1 MPLIN
6 TPGSTRFGVAFNTS
20 AATADQVAATLNLAT
35 PEDATTTVTAVIT
48 AVATD
53 NGDEGQSY
61 GIVGTF
67 LNDGGTVAQVGSTT
81 ALWTHETVG
90 GRSVDFNLSTS
101 TLQIRVSPS
110 DATPLTWMV
119 SCDVWIC
126 QQWIDNMGFV
136 E

>member
-20 AATADQVAATLNLAT
+20 AATANQVAATLNLAA
-35 PEDATTTVTAVIT
+35 PENATTTVQAVIM

-90 GRSVDFNLSTS
+90 GRSVDFNLDGT
-101 TLQIRVSPS
+101 TLQIRVSPA
-110 DATPLTWMV
+110 DTTPLTWLV
-119 SCDVWIC
+119 SCDVSIC
-126 QQWIDNMGFV
+126 QAWIANMGFV
-136 E
+136 